1 MIRCRR
7 MRHSSARTDCR
18 YIRCTGGVYYFELL
32 QRHRRWILKY
42 IASYVTTAAAPD
54 FNAFIGS
61 SEPVIWHIVFMAAT
75 IAVCYFGIN
84 GIEKA
89 SKLMMPML
97 LVLLFVIIFRS
108 VTLPG
113 ASKDCYL
120 SSSRIFRRSRFLLS
134 ARHWDRCFIP

>member
-1 MIRCRR
+1 M
-7 MRHSSARTDCR
+7 
-18 YIRCTGGVYYFELL
+18 
-32 QRHRRWILKY
+32 
-42 IASYVTTAAAPD
+42 TTAAAPD
-54 FNAFIGS
+54 FDAFIGS

-113 ASKDCYL
+113 ASKGLLFIFQPDFFGVHALRQRGTGTGVLFAESLHGYHDYL
-120 SSSRIFRRSRFLLS
+120 PEAI
-134 ARHWDRCFIP
+134 